1 MEDNLSTDQSSG
13 EGFEMIQVDYFF
25 QILIRILLNFIF
37 NWRIITSQCCV
48 VSAERQQE
56 SATDI
61 HMSLP
66 LKPPSNPSRLSKSA
80 GFKFPP
86 LHSTSVYFL
95 SNLML
100 LLMSQEVQVRGLE
113 VGDACCKE
121 KNYLRVHS
129 VSGGNLHP
137 LRQLLDGECP
147 CPGWP
152 SSWLSVIFH
161 H

>member
-1 MEDNLSTDQSSG
+1 M
-13 EGFEMIQVDYFF
+13 
-25 QILIRILLNFIF
+25 
-37 NWRIITSQCCV
+37 

-95 SNLML
+95 SNLIL

-113 VGDACCKE
+113 AGDACCKE
-121 KNYLRVHS
+121 KNYLQVHS
-129 VSGGNLHP
+129 VSSGNLHP
-137 LRQLLDGECP
+137 LRELLDGECP
-147 CPGWP
+147 CLGWP